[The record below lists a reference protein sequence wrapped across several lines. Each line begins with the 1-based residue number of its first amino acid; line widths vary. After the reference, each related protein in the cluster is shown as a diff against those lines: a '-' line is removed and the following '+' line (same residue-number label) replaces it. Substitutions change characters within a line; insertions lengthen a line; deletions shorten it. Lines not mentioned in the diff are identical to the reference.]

1 MLQKLSN
8 LRLPIDFDNSVIARQ
23 IQKKLGNYRFVKID
37 RLSLDSRRKND
48 IHYVASVIVDGNPNH
63 NLQEYKE
70 KLSQIKQLVNCKV
83 DLSSRPIIIGSGPC
97 GMFAGLVLAHYG
109 LSPIIFEGGDKVENR
124 SKIVTNFNLGGDLC
138 ENTNIQFG
146 EGGAGT
152 FSDGKLNTGIS
163 SEYISVVLNEFV
175 RHGAKEDI
183 LYSAKPHIG
192 TDILKNVV
200 KNIRNTIVSLGGEY
214 KFNHK
219 VDEIVIKDGRVAG
232 VKAKGVTYESENVIL
247 ACGHSARD
255 TIKKLYSQGVNMSA
269 KVFAVG
275 ARVEHSQQLI
285 DIGQYGNTK
294 GLPAAD
300 YKLSHRLSSGSG
312 CFTFCM
318 CPGGYVMP
326 SMSEKNT
333 VVTNGMSENKRDSG
347 FANSAVL
354 VGIEPKDYGDGVLDG
369 FDYQQRLER
378 LAFDIGKSYA
388 APAVKVSDFIDG
400 KVTKNIAD
408 IKSTYARGLEC
419 ADFQKVF
426 DKKVVDGMRE
436 GLVAFG
442 KKINGFDKNG
452 ILIGVESRSSSPV
465 RIDRDDKG
473 MSNIVGLYP
482 SGEGAGFAGGITSSA
497 VDGIKTALKLVQN
510 NKQ

>member
-1 MLQKLSN
+1 M
-8 LRLPIDFDNSVIARQ
+8 
-23 IQKKLGNYRFVKID
+23 
-37 RLSLDSRRKND
+37 
-48 IHYVASVIVDGNPNH
+48 
-63 NLQEYKE
+63 
-70 KLSQIKQLVNCKV
+70 
-83 DLSSRPIIIGSGPC
+83 
-97 GMFAGLVLAHYG
+97 
-109 LSPIIFEGGDKVENR
+109 
-124 SKIVTNFNLGGDLC
+124 
-138 ENTNIQFG
+138 
-146 EGGAGT
+146 
-152 FSDGKLNTGIS
+152 
-163 SEYISVVLNEFV
+163 
-175 RHGAKEDI
+175 
-183 LYSAKPHIG
+183 
-192 TDILKNVV
+192 
-200 KNIRNTIVSLGGEY
+200 
-214 KFNHK
+214 
-219 VDEIVIKDGRVAG
+219 
-232 VKAKGVTYESENVIL
+232 
-247 ACGHSARD
+247 
-255 TIKKLYSQGVNMSA
+255 
-269 KVFAVG
+269 
-275 ARVEHSQQLI
+275 
-285 DIGQYGNTK
+285 
-294 GLPAAD
+294 
-300 YKLSHRLSSGSG
+300 
-312 CFTFCM
+312 
-318 CPGGYVMP
+318 
-326 SMSEKNT
+326 
-333 VVTNGMSENKRDSG
+333 
-347 FANSAVL
+347 
-354 VGIEPKDYGDGVLDG
+354 LDG